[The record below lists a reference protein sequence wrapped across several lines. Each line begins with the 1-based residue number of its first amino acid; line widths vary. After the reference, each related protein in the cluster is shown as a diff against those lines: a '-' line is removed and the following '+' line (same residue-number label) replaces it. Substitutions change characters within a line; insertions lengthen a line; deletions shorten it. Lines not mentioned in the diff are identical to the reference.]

1 MIDTKLIDILP
12 DNISDETAYHLVIFV
27 MDLALALENHYFNQ
41 LRRYDH
47 DSEHER
53 NQEDWR

>member
-12 DNISDETAYHLVIFV
+12 DNIPDEVAYHLVNFMV
-27 MDLALALENHYFNQ
+27 ELSLTLENHYFYQ

-47 DSEHER
+47 GRERDSSHE
-53 NQEDWR
+53 NWR

>member
-12 DNISDETAYHLVIFV
+12 NNISNETAYHLVIFM
-27 MDLALALENHYFNQ
+27 MDLALALESHYFDQ
-41 LRRYDH
+41 LRRYDR
-47 DSEHER
+47 DNEHER

>member
-12 DNISDETAYHLVIFV
+12 ENIPDEVAYHLVNFMV
-27 MDLALALENHYFNQ
+27 ELSLTLESHYFNQ

-47 DSEHER
+47 ER
-53 NQEDWR
+53 EREQEDWR